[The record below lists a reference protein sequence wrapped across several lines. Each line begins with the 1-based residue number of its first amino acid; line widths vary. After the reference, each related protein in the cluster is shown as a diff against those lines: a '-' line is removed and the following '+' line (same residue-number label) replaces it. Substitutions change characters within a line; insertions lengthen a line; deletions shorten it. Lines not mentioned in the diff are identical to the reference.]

1 MGMSY
6 SYDHRTARKA
16 PKLPRGKWEVGGKTV
31 ANEKAAIQ
39 AAVQQSMSG
48 GGKTVKIYEQ
58 RDAVGGVEGTRGYSV
73 TVKSISRKAP
83 RR

>member
-6 SYDHRTARKA
+6 SYDHRTARRA
-16 PKLPRGKWEVGGKTV
+16 PKMPRGKWEVGGKTV
-31 ANEKAAIQ
+31 ANEKAALQ

-58 RDAVGGVEGTRGYSV
+58 KDAVAGVDGKRGYSV
-73 TVKSISRKAP
+73 TVKEISR
-83 RR
+83 R